1 MTQHMPGGPGAAEP
15 LPPGHSHSP
24 APGPRSGRSAP
35 PPAVGVTGLVK
46 TFGPV
51 RAVDGIDLRVAPGEI
66 VAFLGPNGAGKS
78 TTLDIIL
85 GFSAPDA
92 GIARVFGLTPAEAA
106 RGLRTGAILQEGGL
120 LPDYTVRQTIS
131 AVSAMR
137 GARHDVPAVLELAG
151 IGPILGRRVAKCSG
165 GERQRLRLAL
175 ALLGN
180 PDLMVLDEPTAGMDV
195 TARRSFWAAIRERA
209 AGDKAVLFATHYL
222 QEAADF
228 ADRIVIIHRGRIIAS
243 GSVDDVRALGEGT
256 IVTATWPG
264 MAGMA
269 GMAALEEALAG
280 VRDSLQDVAVRGE
293 HVELRTTAPDDVA
306 RILLTRTPAHH
317 LGITALSLDD
327 VFADLVEDSVPVG
340 GTAGGSSAPP
350 AR

>member
-1 MTQHMPGGPGAAEP
+1 MTQHMPGGPGA
-15 LPPGHSHSP
+15 LKPPGHSP
-24 APGPRSGRSAP
+24 TPDPRAGRSAQ
-35 PPAVGVTGLVK
+35 PPAVEVTGLVK
-46 TFGPV
+46 TFGTV
-51 RAVDGIDLRVAPGEI
+51 RAVDGIDLRVAPGEV

-85 GFSAPDA
+85 GFSTPDA
-92 GIARVFGLTPAEAA
+92 GAARVFGLSPDQAA

-120 LPDYTVRQTIS
+120 LPDYTVGQTVRS
-131 AVSAMR
+131 VAAMR
-137 GARHDVPAVLELAG
+137 GARHDVPAVLELSG
-151 IGPILGRRVAKCSG
+151 ISPILGRKVAKCSG

-209 AGDKAVLFATHYL
+209 AGSKSVLFATHYL

-228 ADRIVIIHRGRIIAS
+228 ADRIVIIHHGRIIAS

-264 MAGMA
+264 MPGA
-269 GMAALEEALAG
+269 AALDEALAEA
-280 VRDSLQDVAVRGE
+280 RASLQGVAVRGE
-293 HVELRTTAPDDVA
+293 HIEVRTTAPDDVA

-327 VFADLVEDSVPVG
+327 VFTDLVEEPAPVG
-340 GTAGGSSAPP
+340 GSAAPP

>member
-1 MTQHMPGGPGAAEP
+1 MTQNMPG
-15 LPPGHSHSP
+15 
-24 APGPRSGRSAP
+24 APSAP
-35 PPAVGVTGLVK
+35 TSPDPSLAPAVEVAGLVK

-78 TTLDIIL
+78 TALDVIL
-85 GFSAPDA
+85 GFSTPDA
-92 GIARVFGLTPAEAA
+92 GSARVFGLSPAQAA
-106 RGLRTGAILQEGGL
+106 RELRTGAILQEGGL
-120 LPDYTVRQTIS
+120 LPDYTVRQTIT
-131 AVSAMR
+131 AVAAMR
-137 GARHDVPAVLELAG
+137 GARHDIPAVEKLAG
-151 IGPILGRRVAKCSG
+151 ISPILGRKVVKCSG

-209 AGDKAVLFATHYL
+209 AGNKAVLFATHYL

-228 ADRIVIIHRGRIIAS
+228 ADRIVIINRGRIIAS

-256 IVTATWPG
+256 VVTATWPG
-264 MAGMA
+264 LSGV
-269 GMAALEEALAG
+269 GPLDEALAEA
-280 VRDSLQDVAVRGE
+280 RASLQDVAVRGE
-293 HVELRTTAPDDVA
+293 HVEIRTTAPDDVA
-306 RILLTRTPAHH
+306 RILLTRTPSHH

-327 VFADLVEDSVPVG
+327 VFAELVKDAAEPG
-340 GTAGGSSAPP
+340 QAPRR
-350 AR
+350 AA